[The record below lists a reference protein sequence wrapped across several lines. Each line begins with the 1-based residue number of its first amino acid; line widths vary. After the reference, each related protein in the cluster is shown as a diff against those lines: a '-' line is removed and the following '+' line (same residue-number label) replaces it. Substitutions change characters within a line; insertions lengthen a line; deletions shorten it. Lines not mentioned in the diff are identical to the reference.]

1 MSNRAKTKKPSRQK
15 EALYK
20 KQRWQLVMALGD
32 GRGICFRE
40 EYEVEEEQRQQQ
52 LAVVALEKV

>member
-1 MSNRAKTKKPSRQK
+1 
-15 EALYK
+15 
-20 KQRWQLVMALGD
+20 MALGD
-32 GRGICFRE
+32 GRGMCSRE